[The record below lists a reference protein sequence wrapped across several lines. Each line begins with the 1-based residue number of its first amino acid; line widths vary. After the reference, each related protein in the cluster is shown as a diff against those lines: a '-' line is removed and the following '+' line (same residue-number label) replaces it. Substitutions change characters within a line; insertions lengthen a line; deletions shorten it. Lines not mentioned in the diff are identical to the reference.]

1 MPPPP
6 PNIILIM
13 TDQQRY
19 DTLGTHGNPVISTP
33 NLDAM
38 AAQSAVFESFYVTNT
53 VCVPSRASFLTGRYP
68 TAHRARDLD
77 YPLGTDETH
86 LLDLLKAAGYAT
98 FLAGKNHV
106 LPDAELS
113 TIDHVFEAGH
123 EKTPVPSA
131 LSAYSSGTDPTP
143 LERYTTNA
151 VCDRALE
158 FLEAQRDGAGPFFG
172 WISFPDPHTPYQ
184 VPEPFASMYDPSQ
197 VPMPKTVP
205 GELDTKPLGQA
216 LIREFQGMDHASER
230 EIRQMIA
237 TYYGMVTCID
247 QAVGRILEKV
257 EDLGIHDDTI
267 IVYTS
272 DHGDYMGDH
281 GLARK
286 SWHFY
291 DSLIHV
297 PFILRWP
304 GRIQPQRIQ
313 ATMAENVDLL
323 PTLLELVGIPAPA
336 GCQGVSAVPVL
347 DGRAQ
352 TLKDSVFACA
362 GNPGQEA
369 TAKSVDEWREA
380 NDTTSPVLW
389 SIGAVQ
395 GCMIR
400 TVKWKLSC
408 YVDGQAELYDLENDP
423 DELHNLYDR
432 PEAASAQTRLLK
444 QLLTAQMRAQD
455 PRPPASQP
463 FARMA

>member
-1 MPPPP
+1 MPARR

-19 DTLGTHGNPVISTP
+19 DTLGVHGNELISTP

-38 AAQSAVFESFYVTNT
+38 AIGSAVFDRFYVTNT

-77 YPLGTDETH
+77 YPLGEDEAH
-86 LLDLLKAAGYAT
+86 LPALLKAAGYET
-98 FLAGKNHV
+98 FLVGKNHV
-106 LPDAELS
+106 LADAELP
-113 TIDHVFEAGH
+113 TFDRIFEAGH
-123 EKTPVPSA
+123 EKALVPSA
-131 LSAYSSGTDPTP
+131 AGAYGSGTDPTP
-143 LERYTTNA
+143 LEHYTTN
-151 VCDRALE
+151 VLCEKALE
-158 FLEAQRDGAGPFFG
+158 LLEGRQDSPAPFFG

-184 VPEPFASMYDPSQ
+184 VPEPFASMYDPSD
-197 VPMPKTVP
+197 VPLPKTFR
-205 GELDTKPLGQA
+205 GELDAKPLGQR
-216 LIREFQGMDHASER
+216 LIREFQGMEKASEH

-237 TYYGMVTCID
+237 TYYGMVTCLD
-247 QAVGRILEKV
+247 QAVGRVLGKL
-257 EDLGIHDDTI
+257 EDLGIQDETI
-267 IVYTS
+267 VVYTS

-304 GRIQPQRIQ
+304 GTIRPQRIDR
-313 ATMAENVDLL
+313 TMAENVDLL
-323 PTLLELVGIPAPA
+323 PTLLELVGLPTPP
-336 GCQGVSAVPVL
+336 GCQGVSAVACL
-347 DGRAQ
+347 EGRAE
-352 TLKDSVFACA
+352 TIKDSVFACA

-369 TAKSVDEWREA
+369 TAKSVEEWRAA

-400 TVKWKLSC
+400 TLEWKLSY
-408 YVDGQAELYDLENDP
+408 YVDGQGELYDLDNDP
-423 DELHNLYDR
+423 EELHNLYGR
-432 PEAASAQTRLLK
+432 PETAGVQSELMR
-444 QLLTAQMRAQD
+444 QLLSARMRADD
-455 PRPPASQP
+455 PRPPSMRP
-463 FARMA
+463 FAQPA